1 MTTARALVVDDSK
14 VIQFKLSKML
24 QSRGL
29 GTHVAGSGTEALA
42 FLKTHRPDFI
52 LMDYMME
59 DIDGY
64 EVTRQIVEDPATA
77 AIPVIIC
84 TGEDTAEART
94 RAAENGARGFMVKP
108 VDDAALDRLLVTLQV
123 SAPQASAAPARIVT
137 PAIERAPNETPDAL
151 AQAAARDAV
160 DRALD
165 ERLAAGLADIER
177 TLTARVA
184 AEVAVFERSMQ
195 ALAEQAVAAAVERAL
210 DARRVEENNARERF
224 AQEVIAAAECA
235 VDVKLAPMLEA
246 LKDMRAAQEATSV
259 RVKRDAIEA
268 AHVAAREAMSERD
281 VEGVCAI
288 TAEIEALKAHHATFE
303 QRLDGLLVR
312 ASETSTTTAHH
323 PEALED
329 IATAATERLAHDVV
343 NDMRDRVAASQTADD
358 QVAPPAIASRRGNS
372 LLVPWMAGLTVVVLW
387 ILVRTLA

>member
-177 TLTARVA
+177 TLTQGVAQGVFRVTSPALA
-184 AEVAVFERSMQ
+184 AQ
-195 ALAEQAVAAAVERAL
+195 ALVGMSTQLLAWWAEQDTASI
-210 DARRVEENNARERF
+210 D
-224 AQEVIAAAECA
+224 EV
-235 VDVKLAPMLEA
+235 
-246 LKDMRAAQEATSV
+246 EATITNLTLRGV
-259 RVKRDAIEA
+259 GRAD
-268 AHVAAREAMSERD
+268 
-281 VEGVCAI
+281 EGV
-288 TAEIEALKAHHATFE
+288 
-303 QRLDGLLVR
+303 
-312 ASETSTTTAHH
+312 
-323 PEALED
+323 
-329 IATAATERLAHDVV
+329 
-343 NDMRDRVAASQTADD
+343 
-358 QVAPPAIASRRGNS
+358 
-372 LLVPWMAGLTVVVLW
+372 
-387 ILVRTLA
+387 